1 VATSDEEPTA
11 QRPHACPVLIRRRS
25 LGAIVGASRPNG
37 FLRQTNEYGQA
48 DSDHAS
54 LRTGL
59 DNAEQHDRYLR
70 IRSWG
75 FESLRARPG
84 QWPLAIL
91 PWPSLLP

>member
-1 VATSDEEPTA
+1 
-11 QRPHACPVLIRRRS
+11 
-25 LGAIVGASRPNG
+25 VGASRPNG

-75 FESLRARPG
+75 FESLRAVNGIRKLIHFWHLKTDPPPAGFSLRPAG
-84 QWPLAIL
+84 GGRGRGLGL
-91 PWPSLLP
+91 